1 VADAKSSVS
10 AGMGVVAT
18 ILEMPGGELRLAF
31 DDVRTATPSD
41 PAEWRRVVHYT
52 NAPIEPEKLKDLSFS
67 EKELAD
73 IAYSL
78 LARLAAIRES
88 DA

>member
-1 VADAKSSVS
+1 MPNSNFSET
-10 AGMGVVAT
+10 AGMGVVAA
-18 ILEMPGGELRLAF
+18 ILEMPNGEMRLSF
-31 DDVRTATPSD
+31 DDVRTQTPSD
-41 PAEWRRVVHYT
+41 PREWKRVAHYT
-52 NAPIEPEKLKDLSFS
+52 GAAIDPSKLKELSFS

>member
-1 VADAKSSVS
+1 
-10 AGMGVVAT
+10 MGVVAA
-18 ILEMPGGELRLAF
+18 ILEMPNGEIRLSF
-31 DDVRTATPSD
+31 DDVRTQTPAD
-41 PAEWRRVVHYT
+41 PREWKRVVHYT
-52 NAPIEPEKLKDLSFS
+52 GAPIDPAKLKELSFS

>member
-1 VADAKSSVS
+1 MSN
-10 AGMGVVAT
+10 
-18 ILEMPGGELRLAF
+18 GELHLSF
-31 DDVRTATPSD
+31 DDVRTDSPSD
-41 PAEWRRVVHYT
+41 PKEWRREVHYT
-52 NAPIEPEKLKDLSFS
+52 NGPLDREKFEQLSFS

-78 LARLAAIRES
+78 LIRLAAMRGS